1 MIVRHFLSWVR
12 TAPAGERAEATRAL
26 ARAFLFSDLSDGDR
40 GAAEGALLMMLDDG
54 SPLVRQAMAEVF
66 ANSVDAPPEIVR
78 ALAGD
83 QFAVAAPLLA
93 QSPLLLDADLVDI
106 VATGTSDV
114 QCVIA
119 RRQLLAAPVSA
130 AIAEVGQAAACL
142 ELIEN
147 PNAEIATMSLD
158 RMVERF
164 GHVADIREA
173 LLASDFL
180 PASTRLKLVEKVSSV
195 LIGFV
200 TGQRWLSEE
209 RAAQVADEACERSK
223 VNIAATSE
231 GGDLAHL
238 VAHLRATG
246 ELTPGL
252 LLRSLLS
259 GRTELLHVALVEL
272 TGLPEK
278 RIAGILAERAGSGLN
293 ALLTRAGFPS
303 SMLAAFRAA
312 LNAVH
317 EVGFVDSHD
326 GMARL
331 RSRMVER
338 VLTSCQHDEA
348 ASDALL
354 TMLRRYATES
364 AREEARRY
372 CDELV
377 ADDQISTIDA
387 RPIAA

>member
-12 TAPAGERAEATRAL
+12 TASAGERAEATRAL
-26 ARAFLFSDLSDGDR
+26 ARAFLFSDLSDDDR

-83 QFAVAAPLLA
+83 QFTVAAPLLA

-106 VATGTSDV
+106 VATGTSEV

-119 RRQLLAAPVSA
+119 RRQQLAVPVSA

-147 PNAEIATMSLD
+147 PDAEIATMSLD

-164 GHVADIREA
+164 GHLADIREA

-195 LIGFV
+195 LVGFV
-200 TGQRWLSEE
+200 TGQRWLSVE

-238 VAHLRATG
+238 VAHLRATR

-259 GRTELLHVALVEL
+259 GRVDLLHVALVEL

-293 ALLTRAGFPS
+293 ALLTRAGFPP

-317 EVGFVDSHD
+317 EVGFVDSFD

-331 RSRMVER
+331 KSRMVER

-348 ASDALL
+348 TSEALL

-377 ADDQISTIDA
+377 AEDQIATIDV
-387 RPIAA
+387 RSIAA

>member
-12 TAPAGERAEATRAL
+12 TASAGERAEATRAL
-26 ARAFLFSDLSDGDR
+26 ARAFLFSDLTDHDR

-66 ANSVDAPPEIVR
+66 ANALDAPPEIVR

-83 QFAVAAPLLA
+83 QFAIAAPLLER
-93 QSPLLLDADLVDI
+93 SPLLMDADLVDI
-106 VATGTSDV
+106 VATGSCEV
-114 QCVIA
+114 QRAIA
-119 RRQLLAAPVSA
+119 RRPQLTAPVSA
-130 AIAEVGQAAACL
+130 AIAEVGQATACL
-142 ELIEN
+142 ELIGN
-147 PNAEIATMSLD
+147 RDAEIATMSLD
-158 RMVERF
+158 RIVERF

-195 LIGFV
+195 LVGFV
-200 TGQRWLSEE
+200 TGQRWLSQE
-209 RAAQVADEACERSK
+209 RAALVADEACERSR

-231 GGDLAHL
+231 GGDLANL
-238 VAHLRATG
+238 VGHLRLSG

-259 GRTELLHVALVEL
+259 GRVELLHAALVEL

-278 RIAGILAERAGSGLN
+278 RIAGILSERAGSGLN
-293 ALLTRAGFPS
+293 ALLARAGFPA

-317 EVGFVDSHD
+317 EVGFVDSYD

-348 ASDALL
+348 ASEALL

-377 ADDQISTIDA
+377 AEDQIATIDVT
-387 RPIAA
+387 PIAA

>member
-12 TAPAGERAEATRAL
+12 TASAGERAEATRAL
-26 ARAFLFSDLSDGDR
+26 ARAFLFSDLTDDDR

-66 ANSVDAPPEIVR
+66 ASRADAPPEIVR
-78 ALAGD
+78 ALADD
-83 QFAVAAPLLA
+83 QFAVAAPLLE
-93 QSPLLLDADLVDI
+93 QSPMLIDADLVDI
-106 VATGTSDV
+106 VATGESDV
-114 QCVIA
+114 QCAIA
-119 RRQLLAAPVSA
+119 RRATVAAPVSA
-130 AIAEVGQAAACL
+130 AIAEVGGVAACL

-147 PNAEIATMSLD
+147 PGAEIVAMSLD
-158 RMVERF
+158 RIAERF
-164 GHVADIREA
+164 GHVASIREA
-173 LLASDFL
+173 MLASDVL
-180 PASTRLKLVEKVSSV
+180 PASTRLKLVEQVSSV

-200 TGQRWLSEE
+200 TGRRWLSEE
-209 RAAQVADEACERSK
+209 RAAQVAGDACERSK
-223 VNIAATSE
+223 VNIAVTSE
-231 GGDLAHL
+231 GRDLANL

-259 GRTELLHVALVEL
+259 GRIELLHAALVEL

-278 RIAGILAERAGSGLN
+278 RIAGILAERAGSGLS
-293 ALLTRAGFPS
+293 ALLTRAGFPP
-303 SMLAAFRAA
+303 SMLSAFRAA
-312 LNAVH
+312 LDAVH
-317 EVGFVDSHD
+317 EVGFVDTYD

-338 VLTSCQHDEA
+338 VLTSCAHDA
-348 ASDALL
+348 ATSEVLL
-354 TMLRRYATES
+354 TLLRRYATES

-372 CDELV
+372 CEELV
-377 ADDQISTIDA
+377 AEDQIATIDV